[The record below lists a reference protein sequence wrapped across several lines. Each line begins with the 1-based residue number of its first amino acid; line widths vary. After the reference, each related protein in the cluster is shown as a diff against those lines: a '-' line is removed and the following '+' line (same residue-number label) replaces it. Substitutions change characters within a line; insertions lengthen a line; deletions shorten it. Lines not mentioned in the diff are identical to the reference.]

1 MRFTPVRFVM
11 RSCRLFVGKLL
22 GVLAFSCAMSGGA
35 AAVNVNVGD
44 LVNASY
50 VNAFSFAHNATI
62 QDVFHFDLTAG
73 SDFNAIASE
82 VVVPTYF
89 NISNFSVRLDPP
101 VGPSLFFGPSAPTV
115 GTGVLSLAPGN
126 NYTLTVSGLADGL
139 FGGSYSILLA
149 AAATA
154 PIITTSPIPEPGQ
167 WLLLLVGLLLL
178 GRNFAFLRRSGRA
191 VI

>member
-1 MRFTPVRFVM
+1 M
-11 RSCRLFVGKLL
+11 
-22 GVLAFSCAMSGGA
+22 
-35 AAVNVNVGD
+35 
-44 LVNASY
+44 
-50 VNAFSFAHNATI
+50 
-62 QDVFHFDLTAG
+62 
-73 SDFNAIASE
+73 
-82 VVVPTYF
+82 
-89 NISNFSVRLDPP
+89 
-101 VGPSLFFGPSAPTV
+101 GPSLFFGPSAPTV

>member
-1 MRFTPVRFVM
+1 M

-82 VVVPTYF
+82 VVVPTYQQ
-89 NISNFSVRLDPP
+89 
-101 VGPSLFFGPSAPTV
+101 FFGQA
-115 GTGVLSLAPGN
+115 
-126 NYTLTVSGLADGL
+126 
-139 FGGSYSILLA
+139 
-149 AAATA
+149 
-154 PIITTSPIPEPGQ
+154 
-167 WLLLLVGLLLL
+167 
-178 GRNFAFLRRSGRA
+178 
-191 VI
+191 